1 VASTRRSQRRA
12 LPGPAADQAAELFA
26 LAGPSGTPRFLQVAE
41 AVQAALKAGR
51 LKKGDRLP
59 SINEACRRSG
69 LARGT
74 VVKAYA
80 RLQELRLIAPVHGM
94 GYFVRAEAIDLRL
107 RTLVVFDTLNGYK
120 ERLYAGL
127 VDGVAGR
134 ADLDVWFHHFNP
146 VLFRRLLLESAGR
159 YDRYVVMPFRCPEAR
174 EGLAAIPP
182 DQLLLLDV
190 LGGAGTRQR
199 SWIVQNFDEEL
210 VRALA
215 TGLERLRRYRKLF
228 LVFPPEKQHQP
239 EIPGAFLRFGRRHG
253 FETAVLGRLNEGD
266 VEAGAAYLVIEDDDL
281 VNLVSWCQR
290 RGHRLGRDVGI
301 VSYND
306 TPLKRVVAGGISVV
320 STDFYAQG
328 VRAAEHILAPGPRPV
343 HEVRPTELTLRS
355 SL

>member
-1 VASTRRSQRRA
+1 V
-12 LPGPAADQAAELFA
+12 AELFA
-26 LAGPSGTPRFLQVAE
+26 LAGSSRTPRFVQVVE
-41 AVQAALKAGR
+41 AVVAALKAGR

-59 SINEACRRSG
+59 SINEACRHSG

-80 RLQELRLIAPVHGM
+80 RLEELRLIDPVHGM

-134 ADLDVWFHHFNP
+134 AELDVWFHHFKP
-146 VLFRRLLLESAGR
+146 ALFRRILLESAGR

-174 EGLAAIPP
+174 EGLAAIAPER
-182 DQLLLLDV
+182 LLLLDV
-190 LGGAGTRQR
+190 LGGAATRRR
-199 SWIVQNFDEEL
+199 SWIVQNFDVEL
-210 VRALA
+210 IRALA
-215 TGLERLRRYRKLF
+215 TGLERLRRYRKF
-228 LVFPPEKQHQP
+228 HLVFPPEKRHQP
-239 EIPGAFLRFGRRHG
+239 EIPGAFMEFGRRHG
-253 FETAVLGRLNEGD
+253 VDTSLLARLNEGD
-266 VEAGAAYLVIEDDDL
+266 VETGAAYLVIEDDDL
-281 VNLVSWCQR
+281 VNLVSWCQ
-290 RGHRLGRDVGI
+290 GTGQRLGRDVGI

-306 TPLKRVVAGGISVV
+306 TPLKRVVAGGITVV

-328 VRAAEHILAPGPRPV
+328 IRAAEHLLAPGPLPM
-343 HEVRPTELTLRS
+343 HETRPTELTLRS